1 MGGELGEE
9 ITVGGETA
17 VVVNNIPGLFPL
29 RSIFLVHNDQV
40 YHFQF
45 APEGIMTTVLLPGL
59 EDIYQAVVASFVFT
73 D

>member
-9 ITVGGETA
+9 IMVGGETA
-17 VVVNNIPGLFPL
+17 VVVNDIPGLFPM

-45 APEGIMTTVLLPGL
+45 APEGVITTVLLPGL
-59 EDIYQAVVASFVFT
+59 EDIYQAIVSSFVFI